1 MFQHTAARR
10 RLASA
15 ARLRTRLRWFQ
26 HTAARRRLDQP
37 VHFHCLLRSVSTHSR
52 PKAAG
57 ALRIVIGMRLVV
69 STHSRPK
76 AAGPSTKGVGLL
88 SIVSTHSRPKAAGT
102 SLVGLPVAT
111 DVSTHSRPKAAGCG
125 LCARQIGRR
134 GFNTQPPEGGWIHK
148 PICFVYLIVSTHSRP
163 KAAGFCD
170 AATSASQFE
179 FQHTAARRRLDFCN
193 AYSSYHVAVS
203 THSRPKAAG
212 FRYILVYLFLRRFN
226 TQPPEGGWEI
236 WPELVEV

>member
-134 GFNTQPPEGGWIHK
+134 GFNTQPPEGGWI
-148 PICFVYLIVSTHSRP
+148 FVMRIQAIMLLFQHTAARRRLVFVIFWFTCSFDVSTHSRP
-163 KAAGFCD
+163 KAAG
-170 AATSASQFE
+170 
-179 FQHTAARRRLDFCN
+179 
-193 AYSSYHVAVS
+193 
-203 THSRPKAAG
+203 
-212 FRYILVYLFLRRFN
+212 RFGLN
-226 TQPPEGGWEI
+226 
-236 WPELVEV
+236 